1 MKGIT
6 GNPVLDAYGRM
17 AIAPVG
23 AARPVE
29 QIESA
34 GNPAGASTPAAEVSI
49 STSARELALSGNSG
63 EYNADKVEALK
74 ASIAEGKFKIDL
86 QNVARRMLDA
96 LG

>member
-17 AIAPVG
+17 AVSPVG

-29 QIESA
+29 TIES
-34 GNPAGASTPAAEVSI
+34 GGSASNAATPAAEVSI
-49 STSARELALSGNSG
+49 SAHARDLAAGG
-63 EYNADKVEALK
+63 KFDADKVEALK
-74 ASIAEGKFKIDL
+74 TQIAEGKFKIDS
-86 QNVARRMLDA
+86 QDVARRMLEA

>member
-17 AIAPVG
+17 AITPVG
-23 AARPVE
+23 AARPAE
-29 QIESA
+29 TLESG
-34 GNPAGASTPAAEVSI
+34 GNASGASTPAAEVTI
-49 STSARELALSGNSG
+49 SSHARDMAAGGRFDAE
-63 EYNADKVEALK
+63 KVEALK
-74 ASIAEGKFKIDL
+74 SSIAEGKFKIDS